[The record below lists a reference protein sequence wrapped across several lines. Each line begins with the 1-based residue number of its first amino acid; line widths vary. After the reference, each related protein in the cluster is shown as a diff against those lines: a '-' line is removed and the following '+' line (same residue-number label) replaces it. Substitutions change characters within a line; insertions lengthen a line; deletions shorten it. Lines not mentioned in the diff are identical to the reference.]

1 MPKVLDHGS
10 IDIVTSSD
18 NIDLNVVNSARVSFN
33 VCHETL
39 KDGDDKLINYLVRNK
54 HDSPLRHSHITFR
67 IKAPEFVMRQ
77 WYKHVVGATFTPT
90 GFTENDHAWNEVS
103 GRYVEYKDEFY
114 TPDKARMQSKNNK
127 QCSTDVSIEDEESAI
142 NIFKEVNKKAW
153 ENYNLL
159 LSKGVSREQARMV
172 LPLSFYT
179 EVIWT
184 ASLQA
189 VLNFIS
195 LRDHPHSQ
203 HEIREYATIMKEMV
217 REIAPITME
226 AWNKHRV

>member
-1 MPKVLDHGS
+1 MSQVLDHGS
-10 IDIVTSSD
+10 IDIVASTD

-33 VCHETL
+33 VCHETMEI
-39 KDGDDKLINYLVRNK
+39 GDEKLINYLVKNK

-77 WYKHVVGATFTPT
+77 WYKHVVGANFTPT
-90 GFTENDHAWNEVS
+90 GFAEPDHAWNEVS
-103 GRYVEYKDEFY
+103 GRYVEYKNEFY
-114 TPDKARMQSKNNK
+114 TPNKVRMQSKNNK
-127 QCSTDVSIEDEESAI
+127 QCSADVSIKDEETAI
-142 NIFKEVNKKAW
+142 SIFEEINNEAW
-153 ENYNLL
+153 EKYNLL

-203 HEIREYATIMKEMV
+203 HEIREYAIVMKELMKK
-217 REIAPITME
+217 IAPITLK
-226 AWNKHRV
+226 AWDEHRV